1 MKKMIAMAMFI
12 LILIS
17 VLGAQ
22 DEKRS
27 KSVFIEPHNQFWENI
42 EAENES
48 FAVPEAEPEKVFH
61 MDFSGLDLPDS
72 TDQFTTFWHQ
82 PPLSQG
88 NTGAC
93 WCFATTSFF
102 ESEIY
107 RLSKRKIKLSEMY
120 TVYWEFVEKARR
132 FVQKR
137 GDSNFDQGSMGNA
150 VVRIWKKYGVVPEN
164 SYTGMLPGQKYHDHS
179 QMFSEMLGYLGSI
192 SENNI
197 WNEADVLGNIKSILN
212 YYMGEPPLK
221 VVVKGKEMTPL
232 EYFENIV
239 QLNLDNYIDILSLKE
254 QGYYKKVIHPVMDNW
269 WLNSDYYNVNLED
282 FMLIVNRAL
291 TKGYTITLGGD
302 TSEPGYDDDYEV
314 AMVPTFDIPSA
325 YIDEDARQFRFSNR
339 STTDDHGIHAVGIT
353 KKGEEYWYLI
363 KDSGSGA
370 QNGPNKGYLF
380 YHQDYVKLKMLDM
393 MVHKDIVGDLLNK
406 FSAE

>member
-1 MKKMIAMAMFI
+1 MKKMIAMAMFV